1 MYSAG
6 GGRIL
11 VALEVIIK
19 TKAVSQTVVQKNT
32 VTAFIKS

>member
-1 MYSAG
+1 MYRAG
-6 GGRIL
+6 GGRTL
-11 VALEVIIK
+11 VALEILIK